1 MDPPS
6 PLPSPPSAGGWAP
19 VRERGVGSLPW
30 RLASASLSRLSF
42 HCEHAPS
49 PPPSTACGAI
59 RGAVLRNLSEASYQ
73 LVAGTN
79 YRLLCD
85 LSGGVTLRLAL
96 FLQLYTRTLSL
107 ETAQLSDADGGVVS
121 LLTKAHMDL
130 SGGAERYESITL
142 RTAGLSASL
151 FLPPLP
157 SSHLHPFY
165 VSSRF
170 DWGSM
175 LGDLTLHSS
184 HGGGHVLMGAG
195 EWRWPHDPSWP
206 EAGVGLASEFGCGA
220 DGWLCDAGWGEYP
233 AGSFNG
239 VLGYGEARGGESFIK
254 IGTRTICIVSTGEEE
269 QWEREGGV
277 RRGEVNPY
285 RLASPPEW
293 ELEHANET
301 AVTLRHA
308 ARVREWGYEMR
319 RTVHISRGDGG
330 EGGTLTMSTQ
340 LSNTGSRHFST
351 PFYSHNLYSID
362 SGPTCPPW
370 AFKPDLSSPS
380 RHTSAAWGASLEEYF
395 TLSADGT
402 FLCSGCLEED
412 VLMKATFAN
421 ESDNV
426 VSSLGGGFTLHYAD
440 VKISSELG
448 GPSASSPLYAYSL
461 YVESHTISPEPVRM
475 ISLSPGE
482 SSSWEQRITIS
493 SSSGHAEEPQQQQH
507 AETGAWNTPIV
518 LSLCALALMS
528 VAVRWRRHCLKSWA
542 LRAVNKALASS
553 EEPDTGEAPYM
564 RLDSNKS

>member
-1 MDPPS
+1 
-6 PLPSPPSAGGWAP
+6 
-19 VRERGVGSLPW
+19 
-30 RLASASLSRLSF
+30 
-42 HCEHAPS
+42 
-49 PPPSTACGAI
+49 
-59 RGAVLRNLSEASYQ
+59 
-73 LVAGTN
+73 
-79 YRLLCD
+79 
-85 LSGGVTLRLAL
+85 
-96 FLQLYTRTLSL
+96 
-107 ETAQLSDADGGVVS
+107 
-121 LLTKAHMDL
+121 
-130 SGGAERYESITL
+130 
-142 RTAGLSASL
+142 
-151 FLPPLP
+151 
-157 SSHLHPFY
+157 
-165 VSSRF
+165 
-170 DWGSM
+170 
-175 LGDLTLHSS
+175 
-184 HGGGHVLMGAG
+184 MGAG

-254 IGTRTICIVSTGEEE
+254 IGVGLLVKGSCPNCDATDPDDLYRFNRRGGTVGEGGRGEKRGGEVPTPEEWGCGKGEHVIRVTRECEHVGWVGEEGEIVSRVGAN
-269 QWEREGGV
+269 QDQPHLHPYIRIAPLACS
-277 RRGEVNPY
+277 PY

-301 AVTLRHA
+301 TVTLRHA

-330 EGGTLTMSTQ
+330 EGGTLAMSTQ

-402 FLCSGCLEED
+402 FLCSGCVDED

-421 ESDNV
+421 ESNNV
-426 VSSLGGGFTLHYAD
+426 ASSLGGGFMLHYAD
-440 VKISSELG
+440 VKILSELG

-493 SSSGHAEEPQQQQH
+493 SSSGHVEEPQQQQH
-507 AETGAWNTPIV
+507 AEKGAWNTPIV
-518 LSLCALALMS
+518 LSLCALAFMS
-528 VAVRWRRHCLKSWA
+528 VAVRWRRRCLKSWA